1 MQRFL
6 QMMAIALAVIG
17 LALWFF
23 GGMHVASPS
32 GPATGNLE
40 TDNARAAATQD
51 QPMADFRPGVGFL
64 AITWVVAAGL
74 WLVGSRCSS
83 AHPASN

>member
-6 QMMAIALAVIG
+6 QLMAIALAVIG

-23 GGMHVASPS
+23 GGMHLASPS
-32 GPATGNLE
+32 GNTTGKLE
-40 TDNARAAATQD
+40 TDAARAAATQD

-64 AITWVVAAGL
+64 AITWMVAAGL
-74 WLVGSRCSS
+74 WLVGSRRPS
-83 AHPASN
+83 AHPVSN

>member
-6 QMMAIALAVIG
+6 QLMAIALAVIG

-23 GGMHVASPS
+23 GGMHVTSPS
-32 GPATGNLE
+32 GPATGKLE
-40 TDNARAAATQD
+40 TDAARAAATQD

-64 AITWVVAAGL
+64 ALSWTVAAGL
-74 WLVGSRCSS
+74 WLAGSRRPS
-83 AHPASN
+83 AHSAPD

>member
-6 QMMAIALAVIG
+6 QLMAIALAVIG

-40 TDNARAAATQD
+40 TDAARAAATQD
-51 QPMADFRPGVGFL
+51 QSLADFRPGVGFL
-64 AITWVVAAGL
+64 AITWAVAAGL
-74 WLVGSRCSS
+74 WLAGSRRPS
-83 AHPASN
+83 AHPVSN